1 MAAIGEPIAIVGIG
15 CRLAGSINDPAQ
27 FWTFLTEGRSHV
39 RQVPEE
45 RWEPYLRRDP
55 RNAAVLK
62 ETTRWGSFLDDLAG
76 FDAEFFGV
84 SPREAELMDPQQRLV
99 LEVSWEALEH
109 AGLPPRTLAGS
120 DTAVLMGVNSDD
132 YGKLIMEDLP
142 GIEAWTGI
150 GTSLCGIANRVSHL
164 LDLRGPSVALDAACA
179 ASLVAVHQAC
189 QMLRS
194 GETSLALAGG
204 VSALIGPGLTRVL
217 DEAGATAPDGR
228 CKTFDAGADGY
239 GRGEGAAVV
248 VLKRLADA
256 VSDGDRVL
264 ALVRG
269 GAVAQD
275 GRTVGIMSPNGD
287 AQADM
292 FRRACESAGVPPA
305 SVDFIEAHGTGTPTG
320 DPTEVRALASVYG
333 ADRPADA
340 PCRIGSVKPNVGHL
354 EGGAGVVG
362 LIKAALALHH
372 AAIPPTAG
380 LKTLTPAIDWANSG
394 LHVPT
399 TVEPWGRSDATPRR
413 AAVCSYGYGGTIAHV
428 LLEEAPV
435 TQPWPSDGI
444 AALPAVIPVSARSRT
459 RLRRQAR
466 ALADH
471 LRAGDDGLA
480 QVAAAAW
487 TRRSH
492 ELARAAVVAE
502 DIDDVVAGLDAL
514 ATDGPDPRVVTG
526 SALRA
531 AADGAVWVFSGHGSH
546 WAGMGQQ
553 LLDREPAFAAVIDA
567 IDPVFGEQLGF
578 CAREALRAGELGGT
592 DRVQALTFAMQ
603 VGLAAV
609 LRERG
614 VTPAAVIGHS
624 VGEVAACV
632 AAGVFDLTVGAAVAC
647 YRARGFQA
655 VMGNG
660 AMALVRLPFAEAAR
674 RLDGYPNVV
683 AAISASPASTVVSGT
698 VSGVEQ
704 ICRIWTDEGVM
715 IRRVNTDVAFHSP
728 AMDALSA
735 ELGRLTAAL
744 PPSRPAQVPLYT
756 TALADPRS
764 TAPRD
769 QHYWVA
775 NLRERVRFAEAVTAA
790 AEDGHRLFLEV
801 SAHPVVAHSIVET
814 LAHAGIDEHAV
825 VPVLR
830 RDREELQSV
839 AAAVGALY
847 CNGAPVRH
855 GIGASAPW
863 ADSLPV
869 TRWQHRR
876 FWRTPTP
883 PPGGRGVH
891 DVDSHTLLGGR
902 MEVTGAVASTMWQT
916 RLDLSNRPYPGNH
929 PVQHTEIVP
938 AAVILNTFLGAVAD
952 LNTRHDRSG
961 TDLVDV
967 RLRTPVA
974 PSRARDVQVVLQ
986 DRGLTLST
994 RLVDDD
1000 DSADDGGWLTHSSAV
1015 AAADDDIEDL
1025 LGQVLDG
1032 AAAHQRCVESLP
1044 PNHVV
1049 DTLATLGVAE
1059 MGFGW
1064 EILDLRR
1071 GAAPAATSGRG
1082 AAPAATSGRGA
1093 APAATSGRGAAPAAT
1108 SGLCDEELIA
1118 RVAAA
1123 RDRTD
1128 PETWAPLL
1136 DAATSTASTIFDGPP
1151 RLRMPARIERVQ
1163 VYGHPPAVAI
1173 LQVRRRPGTNTT
1185 DVLIAEES
1193 GAVHA
1198 SLTGMSFE
1206 ELENPAGSDLSRMLH
1221 HVAWH
1226 SVRWRPDDRPSA
1238 VFVVGGDDDTRRFV
1252 ARDLAAADVPY
1263 AYVGPAEIDA
1273 THADLDRDA
1282 VVLVLP
1288 RRQDSPQTSVAVV
1301 MQVLRQLLDC
1311 GAKARVWV
1319 LTQRVFEGDNVVHA
1333 PLWGLARVAAAE
1345 HPKIFGGVLDVG
1357 EAKLPVG
1364 ALTSLRGHPVVVM
1377 RDGDAQ
1383 AARLA
1388 LAGRGTG
1395 APMQCTAGGTY
1406 LITGGTGVLGLRM
1419 AQRLADIGARRLVLL
1434 SRTGMPGR
1442 SQWRDAGDSELI
1454 RTVAAL
1460 EERGVSVH
1468 VRPLD
1473 IGAPG
1478 AATALRDALRDL
1490 PPVRGVIH
1498 AAGVEAGALLVNT
1511 SPADFEAAMHPK
1523 VDGTLTLHE
1532 VFPPEQLDWM
1542 VLFSS
1547 CGYLAGFPG
1556 QGAYACANSFLDVM
1570 ARHRRGLG
1578 DRTVSI
1584 AWTAWRGLGMGSTS
1598 GFVAAQLDALG
1609 MGTIAADQ
1617 AVRALDLAM
1626 RDGHPNVVVLPVLSG
1641 AAAVPMLAD
1650 VAPTEV
1656 DDSTGPESLLGTFVD
1671 EDGEPDPQRVVACVV
1686 ACVSTQL
1693 GLPEGD
1699 VDTGLPLV
1707 EIGVDSIMTVGLLR
1721 QLEKQTGLSLPPTL
1735 LWEYPTAAAVS
1746 ERICELLVSPDVA
1759 AEEPCEVRAS

>member
-1 MAAIGEPIAIVGIG
+1 MTATPEPIAIVGIG

-27 FWTFLTEGRSHV
+27 LWTFLTEGRSDV
-39 RQVPEE
+39 REVPQE

-62 ETTRWGSFLDDLAG
+62 ETTRWGTFLDDLPG

-84 SPREAELMDPQQRLV
+84 SPREAELMDPQQRLA

-109 AGLPPRTLAGS
+109 AGVPPRTLAGS

-228 CKTFDAGADGY
+228 CKTFDASADGY

-256 VSDGDRVL
+256 VRDGDRVL
-264 ALVRG
+264 AAVRG
-269 GAVAQD
+269 GAIAQD

-292 FRRACESAGVPPA
+292 FARACDSAGVPPA
-305 SVDFIEAHGTGTPTG
+305 SVDFVEAHGTGTPTG

-333 ADRPADA
+333 VDRPADS

-362 LIKAALALHH
+362 LVKATLALHH
-372 AAIPPTAG
+372 EAIPPTAG
-380 LKTLTPAIDWANSG
+380 VKTLTPAVDWENSG
-394 LHVPT
+394 LRVPT
-399 TVEPWGRSDATPRR
+399 VVEPWERTDGAPRR
-413 AAVCSYGYGGTIAHV
+413 AAVCSYGYGGTIAHI
-428 LLEEAPV
+428 LLEEAP
-435 TQPWPSDGI
+435 TTPTPPTG
-444 AALPAVIPVSARSRT
+444 AAVASPTVVPISARSAV
-459 RLRRQAR
+459 RLRGQAR

-471 LRAGDDGLA
+471 LRAGDDELDR
-480 QVAAAAW
+480 VAATAW
-487 TRRSH
+487 ARRSH
-492 ELARAAVVAE
+492 ESVRAAVVVE
-502 DIDDVVAGLDAL
+502 DINGLAAGLEAL
-514 ATDGPDPRVVTG
+514 ANDEPDPVVVTG
-526 SALRA
+526 SVLSA

-546 WAGMGQQ
+546 WPGMGRQ
-553 LLDREPAFAAVIDA
+553 LLEREPAFAAVIDA
-567 IDPVFGEQLGF
+567 IDPVFRDELGF
-578 CAREALRAGELGGT
+578 CARDALCAGELGGT

-609 LRERG
+609 LRSRG

-632 AAGVFDLTVGAAVAC
+632 TAGVFDLTVGAAVAC
-647 YRARGFQA
+647 YRARGFQS

-660 AMALVRLPFAEAAR
+660 AMALVRLPYAEAER
-674 RLDGYPNVV
+674 RLHGHRHVV

-698 VSGVEQ
+698 VSAVEQ

-728 AMDALSA
+728 AMDALTA
-735 ELGRLTAAL
+735 ELGRLTAGLA
-744 PPSRPAQVPLYT
+744 PSRPAEIPLYT

-764 TAPRD
+764 SAPRD

-775 NLRERVRFAEAVTAA
+775 NLRDRVRFAEAVTAA

-801 SAHPVVAHSIVET
+801 SAHPVVAHSVVET
-814 LAHAGIDEHAV
+814 LTHAGIDDHAV

-830 RDREELQSV
+830 RDRPELQSV
-839 AAAVGALY
+839 ATAVGAMY
-847 CNGAPVRH
+847 CNGAPVNH
-855 GIGASAPW
+855 GIDASAPW
-863 ADSLPV
+863 ADALPV
-869 TRWQHRR
+869 TQWQHRR

-902 MEVTGAVASTMWQT
+902 MDVTGAVGSTMWQT

-929 PVQHTEIVP
+929 PVQSTEIVP
-938 AAVILNTFLGAVAD
+938 AAVILNTFLGAVATMH
-952 LNTRHDRSG
+952 TRADRSG

-1000 DSADDGGWLTHSSAV
+1000 DLVDDGGWLTHSSAV

-1025 LGQVLDG
+1025 LPQMLDTS
-1032 AAAHQRCVESLP
+1032 AAQLRCTESLP
-1044 PNHVV
+1044 RNHVV
-1049 DTLATLGVAE
+1049 DTLATLGVAA

-1064 EILDLRR
+1064 EIIELHR
-1071 GAAPAATSGRG
+1071 GE
-1082 AAPAATSGRGA
+1082 
-1093 APAATSGRGAAPAAT
+1093 
-1108 SGLCDEELIA
+1108 DELIA
-1118 RVAAA
+1118 RVAADG
-1123 RDRTD
+1123 DRTEPD
-1128 PETWAPLL
+1128 TWAPLL
-1136 DAATSTASTIFDGPP
+1136 DAATSAASTIFDGPP

-1163 VYGHPPAVAI
+1163 VYGRPPAVAV
-1173 LQVRRRPGTNTT
+1173 LQVRRRPGTTKT
-1185 DVLIAEES
+1185 DVLIADEA

-1221 HVAWH
+1221 HVTWD
-1226 SVRWRPDDRPSA
+1226 SVRWRDDDRPSA
-1238 VFVVGGDDDTRRFV
+1238 VFVVGGDADTRRFV
-1252 ARDLAAADVPY
+1252 ARDLDAADVQYTTY
-1263 AYVGPAEIDA
+1263 AEPAEIAATDA
-1273 THADLDRDA
+1273 ELDRDA

-1288 RRQDSPQTSVAVV
+1288 RGHDTPQESVALV
-1301 MQVLRQLLDC
+1301 MQTLRHLLDR
-1311 GAKARVWV
+1311 GAKARMWV
-1319 LTQRVFEGDNVVHA
+1319 LTQRVHEGGNVVHA

-1345 HPKIFGGVLDVG
+1345 HPEVFGGVLDVADG
-1357 EAKLPVG
+1357 ELPVG
-1364 ALTSLRGHPVVVM
+1364 ALASLRGHPVVVM
-1377 RDGDAQ
+1377 RDGDALT
-1383 AARLA
+1383 AKLA
-1388 LAGRGTG
+1388 FAGRGAG

-1434 SRTGMPGR
+1434 SRSGMPDR
-1442 SQWRDAGDSELI
+1442 SQWRDAADSELI

-1468 VRPLD
+1468 VVPLD
-1473 IGAPG
+1473 VGSPG
-1478 AATALRDALRDL
+1478 AAEVLRAALREL

-1511 SPADFEAAMHPK
+1511 SPADFETAMHPK

-1570 ARHRRGLG
+1570 ARHRRRLG

-1609 MGTIAADQ
+1609 MGTIAADE

-1626 RDGHPNVVVLPVLSG
+1626 RDDQPNVVVLPVLP
-1641 AAAVPMLAD
+1641 AATAVPMLAD
-1650 VAPTEV
+1650 VAPAEV
-1656 DDSTGPESLLGTFVD
+1656 DGSAGAESLLGSFAGD
-1671 EDGEPDPQRVVACVV
+1671 DGEPDPQRVADCVV
-1686 ACVSTQL
+1686 AAVSAQL

-1699 VDTGLPLV
+1699 VDSGLPLV

-1746 ERICELLVSPDVA
+1746 ERISELLVSPDQEPREVPVA
-1759 AEEPCEVRAS
+1759 

>member
-1 MAAIGEPIAIVGIG
+1 MDATREPIAIVGIG
-15 CRLAGSINDPAQ
+15 CRLAGSITDPAQ
-27 FWTFLTEGRSHV
+27 FWTFLAEGRSDI
-39 RQVPEE
+39 REVPEE

-62 ETTRWGSFLDDLAG
+62 ETTRWGTFLDDLAG

-84 SPREAELMDPQQRLV
+84 SPREAELMDPQQRLA

-109 AGLPPRTLAGS
+109 AGVPPRSLAGT

-189 QMLRS
+189 QMLRA

-228 CKTFDAGADGY
+228 CKTFDESADGY

-256 VSDGDRVL
+256 VRDGDRVL

-292 FRRACESAGVPPA
+292 FQRACEASGVPPA
-305 SVDFIEAHGTGTPTG
+305 SVDFVEAHGTGTPTG

-333 ADRPADA
+333 ANRTADA

-362 LIKAALALHH
+362 LIKAALSLHH

-380 LKTLTPAIDWANSG
+380 LKTLTPSIDWANSG

-399 TVEPWGRSDATPRR
+399 TVEPWRRSDERVRR
-413 AAVCSYGYGGTIAHV
+413 AAVCSYGYGGTIAHI
-428 LLEEAPV
+428 LLEEAPAV
-435 TQPWPSDGI
+435 E
-444 AALPAVIPVSARSRT
+444 PAVITAAVAPTVVPISGRSAA
-459 RLRRQAR
+459 RLHTQAR
-466 ALADH
+466 VLADH
-471 LRAGDDGLA
+471 LRAGEHALDR
-480 QVAAAAW
+480 VAAAAW
-487 TRRSH
+487 ARRSH
-492 ELARAAVVAE
+492 ESARAAVVAE
-502 DIDDVVAGLDAL
+502 DIDGVVAGLDAL
-514 ATDGPDPRVVTG
+514 AAEAPDPSVVTG
-526 SALRA
+526 SALAA

-546 WAGMGQQ
+546 WAGMGRQ
-553 LLDREPAFAAVIDA
+553 LLDREPAFTAVMDA
-567 IDPVFGEQLGF
+567 IDPVFSRELGF
-578 CAREALRAGELGGT
+578 CPREALSTAELGGT

-632 AAGVFDLTVGAAVAC
+632 TADVFDLTVGAAVAC
-647 YRARGFQA
+647 YRARGFRS
-655 VMGNG
+655 VMGRG
-660 AMALVRLPFAEAAR
+660 AMALVRLPFAEAER
-674 RLDGYPNVV
+674 RLGGRSDVV

-698 VSGVEQ
+698 AEAVEE
-704 ICRIWTDEGVM
+704 ICRIWADDGVM

-728 AMDALSA
+728 AMDALTT

-744 PPSRPAQVPLYT
+744 PPSRPAEIPLYT

-764 TAPRD
+764 AAARD

-790 AEDGHRLFLEV
+790 TEDGHRLFLEV
-801 SAHPVVAHSIVET
+801 SAHPVVAHSIDET
-814 LAHAGIDEHAV
+814 LASVRVDEHAV
-825 VPVLR
+825 IPVLR
-830 RDREELQSV
+830 RDRDELQSV
-839 AAAVGALY
+839 ATAVAALY
-847 CNGAPVRH
+847 CNGAPIRH
-855 GIGASAPW
+855 GVAPSDPW
-863 ADSLPV
+863 ADTLPV
-869 TRWQHRR
+869 TQWQHRR

-891 DVDSHTLLGGR
+891 DVDTHNLLGGR
-902 MEVTGAVASTMWQT
+902 MDVTGAVASTMWQT
-916 RLDLSNRPYPGNH
+916 RLDLDNRPYPGNH
-929 PVQHTEIVP
+929 PVQNTEIVP

-952 LNTRHDRSG
+952 LNTRSDRSG

-1000 DSADDGGWLTHSSAV
+1000 DTAEDGGWLTHSSAV

-1025 LGQVLDG
+1025 LGEVLDES
-1032 AAAHQRCVESLP
+1032 AARQRCTEILP
-1044 PNHVV
+1044 PDHVI
-1049 DTLATLGVAE
+1049 DTLATLGVAA

-1064 EILDLRR
+1064 EILDLRC
-1071 GAAPAATSGRG
+1071 GEG
-1082 AAPAATSGRGA
+1082 
-1093 APAATSGRGAAPAAT
+1093 
-1108 SGLCDEELIA
+1108 ELIA
-1118 RVAAA
+1118 RVAADG
-1123 RDRTD
+1123 DRTAPD
-1128 PETWAPLL
+1128 TWAPLL
-1136 DAATSTASTIFDGPP
+1136 DAATSAASTIFDGPP

-1163 VYGHPPAVAI
+1163 VYGRPPAIAV
-1173 LQVRRRPGTNTT
+1173 LQVRRRPRTTTT

-1193 GAVHA
+1193 GAVRA
-1198 SLTGMSFE
+1198 SLTGMTFD
-1206 ELENPAGSDLSRMLH
+1206 ELENPAGRDVSRMVH
-1221 HVAWH
+1221 HVTWH
-1226 SVRWRPDDRPSA
+1226 SVPWHADDRPSA
-1238 VFVVGGDDDTRRFV
+1238 VFVVGGDADTRQFV
-1252 ARDLAAADVPY
+1252 ARDLDAVDVPY
-1263 AYVGPAEIDA
+1263 AAYAEPAEIMA
-1273 THADLDRDA
+1273 TVAELDRDA

-1288 RRQDSPQTSVAVV
+1288 YDHESPQTSVDVV
-1301 MQVLRQLLDC
+1301 MQTLRHVLDS

-1319 LTQRVFEGDNVVHA
+1319 LTRRVHEGTNVAHA

-1345 HPKIFGGVLDVG
+1345 HPEVFGGVLDV
-1357 EAKLPVG
+1357 ADASLPVG
-1364 ALTSLRGHPVVVM
+1364 ALVSLRGHSVVVL

-1383 AARLA
+1383 VARLA
-1388 LAGRGTG
+1388 FAGRGNSS
-1395 APMQCTAGGTY
+1395 PMQCSAGGTY

-1419 AQRLADIGARRLVLL
+1419 AQRLADIGARRIVLL
-1434 SRTGMPGR
+1434 SRSGMLDR
-1442 SQWRDAGDSELI
+1442 AEWRDAAESELI
-1454 RTVAAL
+1454 RTIAAL

-1468 VRPLD
+1468 ILPLD

-1478 AATALRDALRDL
+1478 AAATLRTALRFL

-1511 SPADFEAAMHPK
+1511 TPDDMAAAMHPK

-1578 DRTVSI
+1578 DRTVSV
-1584 AWTAWRGLGMGSTS
+1584 AWTAWRGMGMGSTS

-1609 MGTIAADQ
+1609 MGTIGADE

-1626 RDGHPNVVVLPVLSG
+1626 RDGQPNVVVLPVLP
-1641 AAAVPMLAD
+1641 AAADVPMLAD
-1650 VAPTEV
+1650 VAPTETEQSAV
-1656 DDSTGPESLLGTFVD
+1656 ADSAVCGFAGD
-1671 EDGEPDPQRVVACVV
+1671 DGEPDPALVGERVVAAV
-1686 ACVSTQL
+1686 AAQL
-1693 GLPEGD
+1693 GLSDAD

-1746 ERICELLVSPDVA
+1746 ARITELLA
-1759 AEEPCEVRAS
+1759 APADSREVRVS